1 MSVVKTNRITTS
13 TGTGSIVIPAGN
25 TLYAPG
31 HVVQVQVAT
40 SGPALQTINNT
51 LPVAVTGLSIDFTP
65 ISATSRILIQIQL
78 ATAATFVTSYGI
90 YRDGSPTVDT
100 TGFTNLSNPNMQLT
114 TYIGSNVDSEMW
126 SVPIMWSEIA
136 GSTTMRTY
144 ALYASSSYSTTISN
158 LRINNRGSN
167 DMASF
172 SHMTIMEI
180 AQ

>member
-136 GSTTMRTY
+136 GSTDMRTY
-144 ALYASSSYSTTISN
+144 ALYASSSYSATISN